1 MSTNHKVLLLLL
13 IHHLLTE
20 CKINTIDKKVGML
33 LGQVKLFI
41 YHGKGLTLCKRAI
54 QGNIMFEIDG
64 ISLTERRDDSEVEN
78 RIFPS
83 IARPKELQ

>member
-1 MSTNHKVLLLLL
+1 MYYFMT
-13 IHHLLTE
+13 
-20 CKINTIDKKVGML
+20 G
-33 LGQVKLFI
+33 
-41 YHGKGLTLCKRAI
+41 RAI

-83 IARPKELQ
+83 LARPEELQ

>member
-1 MSTNHKVLLLLL
+1 MVKDL
-13 IHHLLTE
+13 IYA
-20 CKINTIDKKVGML
+20 KILKCQI
-33 LGQVKLFI
+33 I
-41 YHGKGLTLCKRAI
+41 YMYYCMTRRAI

-83 IARPKELQ
+83 IARPEELQ